1 MTWSFSYS
9 YAKQKIDDRKNAP
22 TLLAISMSASPSM
35 AGLGLPYAVIGQVF
49 VPYRPGGHHGH
60 RFWRK
65 TLSCGVVE
73 IAF

>member
-1 MTWSFSYS
+1 MMPSV
-9 YAKQKIDDRKNAP
+9 
-22 TLLAISMSASPSM
+22 SPSM
-35 AGLGLPYAVIGQVF
+35 AGLGLPYAVIGRVF
-49 VPYRPGGHHGH
+49 VPFRPGGHHGH